1 MQKAY
6 PYPFLLLHYVVIN
19 IRVLYIQIYPLLY
32 YGLLY
37 NQTNHIP
44 KDEIVCSKILL
55 TCKYTK
61 KKEDEE
67 NIKENLILC
76 V

>member
-1 MQKAY
+1 M
-6 PYPFLLLHYVVIN
+6 
-19 IRVLYIQIYPLLY
+19 YIQIYPLLY